1 MRLTLGVMKVNLL
14 LVLLFALVFNWPIFL
29 HFYRILTALEHVK
42 AGFALSIP
50 LVLIAALNAVFLP
63 FTFRYLLKPFFILLI
78 MTASLVSYAMLK
90 YGIIFDVGMVQN
102 ILETNSG
109 EATSYLNA
117 SVVLWF
123 LLTAVL
129 PVLGLL
135 WIKVEYPTP
144 WYKGLGLRLG
154 SIALSLLFLVGV
166 AALYYQDYA
175 SVGRNNHSIV
185 KEIVPSNYVRGLYR
199 YARDILFATPVPYE
213 PIGTD
218 ARVVAKSDK
227 PTLMFLV
234 VGETA
239 RSQNYSLN
247 GYQKQ
252 TNGFTMKEPDLVSF
266 RDVRSCGTATAVS
279 VPCMFSNLTRRGY
292 DETLAKSRDGLLDV
306 LQHAG
311 VSVLWKE
318 NDGGCKG
325 VCNHVPTLEIE
336 PKTFPEYCEGDS
348 CYDEVLLQ
356 GLDQQI
362 AGMKGK
368 QGSKLVAFHLMGS
381 HGPTYYRR
389 YPAAD
394 RVFLPDCPRSDI
406 ENCSNEEL
414 VNTYDNT
421 IRYTDKVLSQL
432 IDKLKTLESQYNVGL
447 VYLSD
452 HGESLGAMGLYLHG
466 TPYKFAPDD
475 QTRVPLLTWFSP
487 QLQRDRQL
495 DQNCL
500 RQEAGSKRF
509 SHDNLFHSMLGI
521 MDVQTQAYDGKLDL
535 FKPCRAG

>member
-29 HFYRILTALEHVK
+29 HFYRILSALEHVK

-50 LVLIAALNAVFLP
+50 LVLVAALNAVFLP
-63 FTFRYLLKPFFILLI
+63 FTFRYLLKPFFTFLI
-78 MTASLVSYAMLK
+78 VTASLVSYAMLK

-109 EATSYLNA
+109 EASSYLNG

-135 WIKVEYPTP
+135 WLKIEYPTP
-144 WYKGLGLRLG
+144 WYKGLGMRLAG
-154 SIALSLLFLVGV
+154 IALSLLFLVGV

-175 SVGRNNHSIV
+175 SVGRNNHTIV

-199 YARDILFATPVPYE
+199 YARDILFATPVPYQ

-218 ARVVAKSDK
+218 ARVVDKGGK

-279 VPCMFSNLTRRGY
+279 VPCMFSNLTRREY

-356 GLDQQI
+356 GLDRQI

-389 YPAAD
+389 YPAGD

-432 IDKLKTLESQYNVGL
+432 IAKLKTLESQYNVGL

-452 HGESLGAMGLYLHG
+452 HGESLGALGLYLHG

-475 QTRVPLLTWFSP
+475 QTRVPLLTWLSP
-487 QLQRDRQL
+487 QLQRDRGLNQ
-495 DQNCL
+495 DCL

-521 MDVQTQAYDGKLDL
+521 MDVQTQVYDGKLDL

>member
-29 HFYRILTALEHVK
+29 HFYRILSALEHVK
-42 AGFALSIP
+42 VGFALSIP
-50 LVLIAALNAVFLP
+50 FVLMAALNAVFLP
-63 FTFRYLLKPFFILLI
+63 FTFKYLLKPFFILLI
-78 MTASLVSYAMLK
+78 VTGSIASYAMLK
-90 YGIIFDVGMVQN
+90 YGVIFDVGMVQN
-102 ILETNSG
+102 IIETNSG
-109 EATSYLNA
+109 EASSYLNG
-117 SVVLWF
+117 SVAIWF

-129 PVLGLL
+129 PVLCLL

-144 WYKGLGLRLG
+144 WYKGLAMRLG
-154 SIALSLLFLVGV
+154 GIAVSLLFLVGV

-175 SVGRNNHSIV
+175 SVGRNNHAIV
-185 KEIVPSNYVRGLYR
+185 KEIVPSNYVRGVYR
-199 YARDILFATPVPYE
+199 YARDIVFATPIPYE

-218 ARVVAKSDK
+218 AKVVDKGDK

-247 GYQKQ
+247 GYKQQ
-252 TNGFTMKEPDLVSF
+252 TNSFTAKEPSIVSF
-266 RDVRSCGTATAVS
+266 KDVRSCGTATAVS
-279 VPCMFSNLTRRGY
+279 VPCMFSNLTRREY
-292 DETLAKSRDGLLDV
+292 DETVAKSRDGLLDV

-325 VCNHVPTLEIE
+325 VCKNVPTIEIE
-336 PKTFPEYCEGDS
+336 PKQFPAYCQGDS

-356 GLDQQI
+356 GLDKQI
-362 AGMKGK
+362 SDMKSGNK
-368 QGSKLVAFHLMGS
+368 VVAFHLMGS

-394 RVFLPDCPRSDI
+394 RFFLPDCPRSDI

-432 IDKLKTLESQYNVGL
+432 IAKLKTLESQYNVGL

-487 QLQRDRQL
+487 QLQSDRKL
-495 DQNCL
+495 DQDCL
-500 RQEAGSKRF
+500 RQEAAAKRF

-521 MDVQTQAYDGKLDL
+521 MDVQTQVYDGALDM
-535 FKPCRAG
+535 FKPCR

>member
-1 MRLTLGVMKVNLL
+1 MRVTLGVLQTNLL
-14 LVLLFALVFNWPIFL
+14 LVLFFALVLNWPILL
-29 HFYRILTALEHVK
+29 HFYSVLSELNHVK
-42 AGFALSIP
+42 AGFAISIP
-50 LVLIAALNAVFLP
+50 LVLIAALNAVFIP
-63 FTFRYLLKPFFILLI
+63 FTFRFVLKPFFTVLILSGSI
-78 MTASLVSYAMLK
+78 VSYAMLK
-90 YGIIFDVGMVQN
+90 YGIIFDAGMMQN
-102 ILETNSG
+102 IVETNSG
-109 EATSYLNA
+109 EAGAYLNG
-117 SVVLWF
+117 SVALWF
-123 LLTAVL
+123 LLT
-129 PVLGLL
+129 GLL
-135 WIKVEYPTP
+135 PTLMLWSLRIRYPAR
-144 WYKGLGLRLG
+144 WYHGLALRTGALV
-154 SIALSLLFLVGV
+154 LSLLFIGGI

-175 SVGRNNHSIV
+175 SVGRNNKSLA
-185 KEIVPSNYVRGLYR
+185 KEIVPANYVHGLYK
-199 YARDILFATPVPYE
+199 YGRDVLFATPIPYQHL
-213 PIGTD
+213 GTD
-218 ARVVAKSDK
+218 ARVVARGSK

-247 GYQKQ
+247 GYGKA
-252 TNGFTMKEPDLVSF
+252 TNSFTAKEQGVVSF
-266 RDVRSCGTATAVS
+266 KDVRSCGTATAVS

-292 DETLAKSRDGLLDV
+292 DEQLANSRDGLLDV

-325 VCNHVPTLEIE
+325 VCRNVPTIEIL
-336 PKTFPEYCEGDS
+336 PKSYPALCQGES
-348 CYDEVLLQ
+348 CYDEVLLE

-362 AGMKGK
+362 AEMKGN
-368 QGSKLVAFHLMGS
+368 KLVAFHLMGS
-381 HGPTYYRR
+381 HGPTYFRR
-389 YPAAD
+389 YPASE
-394 RVFLPDCPRSDI
+394 RVFMPDCPRSDI

-421 IRYTDKVLSQL
+421 IRYTDKVVGLL
-432 IDKLKTLESQYNVGL
+432 IDKLKSLESQYNVGL

-487 QLQRDRQL
+487 QLQADRQL
-495 DQNCL
+495 DMGCL
-500 RQEAGSKRF
+500 AAEASSQRF

-521 MDVQTQAYDGKLDL
+521 MDVQTRVYNNKLDL

>member
-29 HFYRILTALEHVK
+29 HFYRILSALEHVK

-279 VPCMFSNLTRRGY
+279 VPCMFSNLTRREY

-495 DQNCL
+495 DQDCL

>member
-1 MRLTLGVMKVNLL
+1 MRVTLGVLQTNLL
-14 LVLLFALVFNWPIFL
+14 LVLFFALVLNWPIFL
-29 HFYRILTALEHVK
+29 HFYTVLSALTHVK
-42 AGFALSIP
+42 AGFAISIP
-50 LVLIAALNAVFLP
+50 LVLIAALNAVFIP
-63 FTFRYLLKPFFILLI
+63 FTFRFVLKPFFTVLILTGSI
-78 MTASLVSYAMLK
+78 VSYAMLK
-90 YGIIFDVGMVQN
+90 YGVIFDAGMIQN
-102 ILETNSG
+102 IVETNSG
-109 EATSYLNA
+109 EAGAYLNG
-117 SVVLWF
+117 SVALWF
-123 LLTAVL
+123 LLTGLL
-129 PVLGLL
+129 PVLMLWSLRIRYPARWYQGLA
-135 WIKVEYPTP
+135 
-144 WYKGLGLRLG
+144 LRAG
-154 SIALSLLFLVGV
+154 ALAISLLFIGGV
-166 AALYYQDYA
+166 ASLYYQDYA
-175 SVGRNNHSIV
+175 SVGRNNKSLA
-185 KEIVPSNYVRGLYR
+185 KEIVPANYVHGLYK
-199 YARDILFATPVPYE
+199 YGRDVLFATPIPYQHL
-213 PIGTD
+213 GTD
-218 ARVVAKSDK
+218 ARVVARGGK

-247 GYQKQ
+247 GYGKA
-252 TNGFTMKEPDLVSF
+252 TNSFTAKEQGVVSF

-292 DETLAKSRDGLLDV
+292 DDQLASSRDGLLDV

-325 VCNHVPTLEIE
+325 VCRNVPTIEIL
-336 PKTFPEYCEGDS
+336 PKSYPALCQGES
-348 CYDEVLLQ
+348 CYDEVLLE

-362 AGMKGK
+362 AGMKGN
-368 QGSKLVAFHLMGS
+368 KLVAFHLMGS
-381 HGPTYYRR
+381 HGPTYFRR
-389 YPAAD
+389 YPASE
-394 RVFLPDCPRSDI
+394 RVFMPDCPRSDI

-421 IRYTDKVLSQL
+421 IRYTDKVVGLL
-432 IDKLKTLESQYNVGL
+432 IDKLKSLESQYDVGL

-487 QLQRDRQL
+487 QLQADRQL
-495 DQNCL
+495 DMGCL
-500 RQEAGSKRF
+500 AAEASSQRF

-521 MDVQTQAYDGKLDL
+521 MDVQTRVYDNKLDL

>member
-63 FTFRYLLKPFFILLI
+63 FTFRYLLKPFFTFLI
-78 MTASLVSYAMLK
+78 VTASLVSYAMLK

-109 EATSYLNA
+109 EATSYLNG

-135 WIKVEYPTP
+135 WLKIEYPTP
-144 WYKGLGLRLG
+144 WYKGLGMRLAG
-154 SIALSLLFLVGV
+154 IALSLLFLVGV

-175 SVGRNNHSIV
+175 SVGRNNHTIV

-199 YARDILFATPVPYE
+199 YARDILFATPVPYQ

-218 ARVVAKSDK
+218 ARVVDKGGK

-325 VCNHVPTLEIE
+325 VCNNVPTLEIE
-336 PKTFPEYCEGDS
+336 PKAFPQYCEGDS

-356 GLDQQI
+356 GLDRQI

-389 YPAAD
+389 YPAGD
-394 RVFLPDCPRSDI
+394 RIFLPDCPRSDI

-432 IDKLKTLESQYNVGL
+432 IAKLKTLESQYNVGL

-452 HGESLGAMGLYLHG
+452 HGESLGALGLYLHG

-475 QTRVPLLTWFSP
+475 QTRVPLLTWLSP
-487 QLQRDRQL
+487 QLQRDRGLNQ
-495 DQNCL
+495 DCL

-521 MDVQTQAYDGKLDL
+521 MDVQTQVYDGKLDL